1 MNSREQNRAIALAAV
16 LEGRLTAGD
25 AAELLGL
32 SVRHCLRLLAA
43 FRRDGPAALVHG
55 NRGRPAPNRLPEALR
70 DQVVTLARTS
80 YVGFNHQHL
89 TEMLAEEQGLALSLP
104 TVRRWL
110 IGAGIPSPRTRRP
123 RKHRRRRERMPQAGL
138 LVQVD
143 GSQHDWLEGRGP
155 RLVLHGAIDDATNE
169 VPAALFRL
177 QEDAAGYLGV
187 LREMARR
194 RGLPVAIYSDRHG
207 IFERTGR
214 PLTLD
219 EQLRG
224 LSRTRT
230 QVSRALDELGI
241 TWVPASSPQAK
252 GRVERLWGTFQDRL
266 VSELRRADIT
276 TLEEANRL
284 LAAFLPRY
292 NRRFAIPPAHPESAY
307 RALPAGLALDHI
319 CCFTYARTV
328 ANDNTVRLEE
338 SLLQLLPGPG
348 GRSYAKAHVEVHEHL
363 DGALS
368 VSHQGQILRSRLLTP
383 ATTQP
388 LRARQRRRLDAHR
401 GALVRSQKAKPR
413 QDQPTPKA
421 RPWQPA
427 PDHPWKRAAKE
438 GLRRKELQKAGVTFS
453 LNR

>member
-1 MNSREQNRAIALAAV
+1 
-16 LEGRLTAGD
+16 
-25 AAELLGL
+25 
-32 SVRHCLRLLAA
+32 
-43 FRRDGPAALVHG
+43 
-55 NRGRPAPNRLPEALR
+55 LR
-70 DQVVTLARTS
+70 DRVVTLARTT
-80 YVGFNHQHL
+80 YAGFNYQHL
-89 TEMLAEEQGLALSLP
+89 TEMLGQDEGLAVSLP

-110 IGAGIPSPRTRRP
+110 LAAGIPSPRTRRP

-138 LVQVD
+138 LVQMD
-143 GSQHDWLEGRGP
+143 ASHHDWLEGRGP

-207 IFERTGR
+207 IFARPGR
-214 PLTLD
+214 PLGLD

-230 QVSRALDELGI
+230 QVGRALDELGI

-266 VSELRRADIT
+266 VSELRRADVT
-276 TLEEANRL
+276 TLEAANRL
-284 LAAFLPRY
+284 LAAFLLRY
-292 NRRFAIPPAHPESAY
+292 NRRFAVPPAHAEAAY

-338 SLLQLLPGPG
+338 HLLQLLPGPG

-368 VSHQGQILRSRLLTP
+368 VSYRGAILPTRVLDGASL
-383 ATTQP
+383 AQP
-388 LRARQRRRLDAHR
+388 LRARPHR
-401 GALVRSQKAKPR
+401 APPAPKAISARPRKPR
-413 QDQPTPKA
+413 A
-421 RPWQPA
+421 RPDRPTRKGQPWKPA

-438 GLRRKELQKAGVTFS
+438 GLKRKELQKAGVTFS